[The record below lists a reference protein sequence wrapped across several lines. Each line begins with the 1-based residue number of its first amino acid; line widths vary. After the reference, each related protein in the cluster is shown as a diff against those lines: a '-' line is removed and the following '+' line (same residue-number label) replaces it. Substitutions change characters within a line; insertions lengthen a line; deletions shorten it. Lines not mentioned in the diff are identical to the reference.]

1 MTKQQG
7 ETLSVHINPRRRMMG
22 VGALGMLATMM
33 AAWGASIAAGQQSTP
48 SPVSAPE
55 SVLLASTEKYLW
67 AARVEAEDGVYTTDI
82 VARERISEFKRIK
95 KLNGA
100 VKFMAAR
107 GEELFAVFA
116 DNTVY
121 RLFIDGSGVS
131 ERGLPE
137 GAAPVALAAS
147 ANGLYALVASAVAAA
162 VSPPAGADPETDQDR
177 FDPKSSRLSLILY
190 GKTGWRPLMPCPDE
204 VSDATSPALGTIGDD
219 VLLFWL
225 PADEAGIRSARFQA
239 GTAEWKRG
247 PDNAIESPITY
258 WPAMMDRIISVAAV
272 SGGKLQLCRRLG
284 EEWSRDT
291 LRFLDNAPDPG
302 KEDIQQAAAFNQHVA
317 FVVRDSSGARQ
328 LRFGRIDEEPS
339 EPTLSMADIFEQ
351 PAPGTNLRFHTL
363 MFFILIATFAA
374 LWIFRRGS
382 MVAPVALPA
391 GWQLAFVSQR
401 GAAWLIDL
409 IPFTVAYAMILGVDW
424 SSGIGELFKWA
435 IDIDST
441 AGTLSQ
447 PNVLKWWILSGS
459 SYLLYAVS
467 MELVSRR
474 TIGKIVMRLHL
485 LNEAGERPS
494 AAQIVARNAFRVLEL
509 TPPLWALN
517 FLAVLTRN
525 RQRLGDIFART
536 VVVRRAS
543 GVDPASDSPASTD
556 ADSAD
561 NDDQPPATPS

>member
-1 MTKQQG
+1 
-7 ETLSVHINPRRRMMG
+7 
-22 VGALGMLATMM
+22 
-33 AAWGASIAAGQQSTP
+33 
-48 SPVSAPE
+48 
-55 SVLLASTEKYLW
+55 
-67 AARVEAEDGVYTTDI
+67 
-82 VARERISEFKRIK
+82 
-95 KLNGA
+95 
-100 VKFMAAR
+100 
-107 GEELFAVFA
+107 
-116 DNTVY
+116 
-121 RLFIDGSGVS
+121 
-131 ERGLPE
+131 
-137 GAAPVALAAS
+137 
-147 ANGLYALVASAVAAA
+147 
-162 VSPPAGADPETDQDR
+162 
-177 FDPKSSRLSLILY
+177 
-190 GKTGWRPLMPCPDE
+190 
-204 VSDATSPALGTIGDD
+204 
-219 VLLFWL
+219 
-225 PADEAGIRSARFQA
+225 
-239 GTAEWKRG
+239 
-247 PDNAIESPITY
+247 
-258 WPAMMDRIISVAAV
+258 
-272 SGGKLQLCRRLG
+272 
-284 EEWSRDT
+284 
-291 LRFLDNAPDPG
+291 
-302 KEDIQQAAAFNQHVA
+302 
-317 FVVRDSSGARQ
+317 
-328 LRFGRIDEEPS
+328 
-339 EPTLSMADIFEQ
+339 MADIFEQ